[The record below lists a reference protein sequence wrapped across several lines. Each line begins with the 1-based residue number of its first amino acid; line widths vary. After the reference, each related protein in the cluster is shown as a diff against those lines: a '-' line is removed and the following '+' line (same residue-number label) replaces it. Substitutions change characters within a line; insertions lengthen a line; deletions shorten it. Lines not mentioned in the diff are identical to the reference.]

1 MNPRGEE
8 VEREVRVALVLYG
21 GVSLAI
27 YENGVTRCFDQ
38 LVRGHGVFRIVLDL
52 LRARAVVDTI
62 AGTSAGGIN
71 GLVLAACLESGAD
84 FKSTAR
90 LWRKLGDFGC
100 LLRDTRDADAAE
112 SLLDGEGYY
121 HRELLEAF
129 RGLCAPQ
136 EGWESPGEIDL
147 FITGTDLD
155 GHERRYQDGL
165 GAEISDKEHRLVFH
179 LKHRPG
185 RAWLGLTGEK
195 NAEDVGTQAA
205 ILAAVARITSSFPV
219 AFPPFRTGQLKEHGE
234 TVAEALRYLSDVED
248 MNRRPL
254 VDGGVLDNKPFG
266 PVLKAIFYRMPTMPV
281 ERRLFYVEPDPVPF
295 IKRTDPGHAPAIS
308 TPPPSHSPFQVAG
321 ASLTTIPSHEGI
333 GADLELLIEHNQR
346 LTWLR
351 ALQEDVR
358 SHTPAAG
365 GEPAS
370 ELYRRTRLE
379 SLARLLVLETDAAPS
394 ARDYPKDEPRRTLLV
409 LLQRTLGRALEG
421 QPRSLVDKFDAAF
434 QQRIAFHLLYA
445 LYSALGRDPSR
456 DDLRLA
462 MWRTGRI
469 VKILEIVFVAM
480 ISVRKQLVDH
490 ALEGTVDADC
500 VWRIVDAF
508 CRLLD
513 ADAEHWKPLLPEL
526 ERLATPGATSAA
538 TAETEGAR
546 QSAILTKVLMAARA
560 AASGI
565 LYRDMTTSPKLEAP
579 TILERVLETLDR
591 IAASCRGETDDAFRL
606 DRWIALDG
614 ALYPIEFSSGIHE
627 LDEIQFVR
635 ISPADA
641 QIGLSARDAHE
652 KVAGDELAH
661 FSSFL
666 RRDWRS
672 NDLLYGQLDGICQIV
687 RSLLDDD
694 ALLRAARRERVTEAE
709 SVPERD
715 RLRDLLPQCS
725 EATCQTLAL
734 AWNDLR
740 EETRRFDETHGPNAS
755 DVGGDEGWRKA
766 ADRFRT
772 ALIVAGQQ
780 DVFHADFEGVLAD
793 HYFQEIA
800 YGRQHGPGG
809 TTSESSETAIEG
821 DAEALARRDRD
832 IAGDPW
838 RRFVDMGLGSQPV
851 TGERGGVPNDVVGE
865 YVTAV
870 YLLFWGLL
878 KRSLG
883 DHGGLLD
890 LGRVRFLF
898 RTPVS
903 FFHHLFSS
911 LRRDRKTALVLSL
924 LGLGI
929 LIGLAWAA
937 WMFGQWWLLAAAIV
951 VALVGFAILTPEA
964 PLRGRLAAVVVV
976 VLVAAALWVGRAAS
990 ASLSAPPSEGPS
1002 TTRSCL
1008 VGCVAPPM
1016 LALEFTRSAQDI
1028 AAVVGPAGGTKTAAA
1043 EQLLYADFLFI
1054 PAYALLFA
1062 TVALVFFPSSHVSR
1076 RLLLGAAIALVALAA
1091 FSDVREN
1098 LLLLGALG
1106 AGIDDPARIATAAT
1120 WKWGAFFAA
1129 LALLPFGFIRR
1140 GLLLNILAVAAWVT
1154 AALGLGALVFAEAC
1168 VHVAFLL
1175 AGCIG
1180 LVFTAMLLLGS
1191 PVATAGISR
1200 GRARTS

>member
-1 MNPRGEE
+1 MNPRGED

-38 LVRGHGVFRIVLDL
+38 LVRGEGVFRIVLDL
-52 LRARAVVDTI
+52 LRGRAAVDVI

-71 GLVLAACLESGAD
+71 GLILAACLESGAD

-90 LWRKLGDFGC
+90 LWRKLGDFGR
-100 LLRDTRDADAAE
+100 LLRDTRDADRAE

-121 HRELLEAF
+121 HHELLEAF
-129 RGLCAPQ
+129 QGLCAPQ

-185 RAWLGLTGEK
+185 RAWLGLKGEK
-195 NAEDVGTQAA
+195 KAKDVGTQAA

-219 AFPPFRTGQLKEHGE
+219 AFPPFRTGQLDEHGD
-234 TVAEALRYLSDVED
+234 TVAEALRYLSDVGE
-248 MNRRPL
+248 MNRRSL

-266 PVLKAIFYRMPTMPV
+266 PVLNAIFYRMPTMPV

-295 IKRTDPGHAPAIS
+295 IKRVDPGRPPSVA
-308 TPPPSHSPFQVAG
+308 TLPPSHSPFQVAG
-321 ASLTTIPSHEGI
+321 ASLTTIPAHEGI
-333 GADLELLIEHNQR
+333 AADLELLIEHNQR
-346 LTWLR
+346 IAWLR

-358 SHTPAAG
+358 SHTPAKA

-394 ARDYPKDEPRRTLLV
+394 ARDYPKDEPRRALLV
-409 LLQRTLGRALEG
+409 RLQRTLGGALEG
-421 QPRSLVDKFDAAF
+421 QPLAFLDKFDAGF

-445 LYSALGRDPSR
+445 LYEALEHDPSR

-462 MWRTGRI
+462 MWRAGRI

-480 ISVRKQLVDH
+480 ISMRKQLVAH
-490 ALEGTVDADC
+490 ALEGPVGDDC

-526 ERLATPGATSAA
+526 ERLGTADATSVA
-538 TAETEGAR
+538 TANTERAR
-546 QSAILTKVLMAARA
+546 QSLILTEVLMGAREAAG
-560 AASGI
+560 GI
-565 LYRDMTTSPKLEAP
+565 LYRDMTTSPKLEAT

-591 IAASCRGETDDAFRL
+591 IADSCRGDTDDAFRL
-606 DRWIALDG
+606 DRWIALDC
-614 ALYPIEFSSGIHE
+614 ALYPIGFSSGIHE

-635 ISPADA
+635 VSPADA
-641 QIGLSARDAHE
+641 RIGLSARDAHA

-694 ALLRAARRERVTEAE
+694 ALLRASRRERATHAPAL
-709 SVPERD
+709 PETGH
-715 RLRDLLPQCS
+715 LHTLLPQCS
-725 EATCQTLAL
+725 EAGRQAL
-734 AWNDLR
+734 RAAWNELR
-740 EETRRFDETHGPNAS
+740 EETRRFDEAHGPDAS
-755 DVGGDEGWRKA
+755 DAGGAEGWREA

-780 DVFHADFEGVLAD
+780 DAFHTDFEGVLAD

-821 DAEALARRDRD
+821 DAGALARRDRD
-832 IAGDPW
+832 IPGDPW
-838 RRFVDMGLGSQPV
+838 QRFVDMGLGSQPV
-851 TGERGGVPNDVVGE
+851 TGGRGGVPNDVVAE

-870 YLLFWGLL
+870 YLLLWGLL
-878 KRSLG
+878 KRSFG
-883 DHGGLLD
+883 DRGSLLD
-890 LGRVRFLF
+890 LARVRFLF
-898 RTPVS
+898 RTPVA

-911 LRRDRKTALVLSL
+911 LRHDRKTALVSSL
-924 LGLGI
+924 VGLGI
-929 LIGLAWAA
+929 LIGLGWAA
-937 WMFGQWWLLAAAIV
+937 WMFGQWWLLAAAVI
-951 VALVGFAILTPEA
+951 VALIGFA
-964 PLRGRLAAVVVV
+964 
-976 VLVAAALWVGRAAS
+976 
-990 ASLSAPPSEGPS
+990 
-1002 TTRSCL
+1002 
-1008 VGCVAPPM
+1008 
-1016 LALEFTRSAQDI
+1016 
-1028 AAVVGPAGGTKTAAA
+1028 
-1043 EQLLYADFLFI
+1043 
-1054 PAYALLFA
+1054 
-1062 TVALVFFPSSHVSR
+1062 
-1076 RLLLGAAIALVALAA
+1076 
-1091 FSDVREN
+1091 
-1098 LLLLGALG
+1098 
-1106 AGIDDPARIATAAT
+1106 
-1120 WKWGAFFAA
+1120 
-1129 LALLPFGFIRR
+1129 
-1140 GLLLNILAVAAWVT
+1140 
-1154 AALGLGALVFAEAC
+1154 
-1168 VHVAFLL
+1168 LL
-1175 AGCIG
+1175 APETR
-1180 LVFTAMLLLGS
+1180 L
-1191 PVATAGISR
+1191 
-1200 GRARTS
+1200 RARRRRSSSATPTR